1 MNVLFV
7 DFDGVVNTP
16 MWEMRNDKPIC
27 RYGMPNDNKVNNYQA
42 VQWLSEFCQ
51 KYDYKIVVTST
62 WRMDDNYKECLING
76 GLREGIEILGCTDIL
91 HTSRAEEIAKYLKE
105 HKEIDNFIIVDDEPI
120 GRKFSKHF
128 ILVRDDVGFNER
140 EYMKCSNLH
149 RALLMEK
156 EK

>member
-1 MNVLFV
+1 MNIVFL
-7 DFDGVVNTP
+7 DYDGVVNTP
-16 MWEMRNDKPIC
+16 IWNPTTGKC
-27 RYGMPNDNKVNNYQA
+27 RYGYPNDNKVNNYQA
-42 VQWLSEFCQ
+42 CQWLSEFCE
-51 KYDYKIVVTST
+51 KYNYDIVVTST
-62 WRMDDNYKECLING
+62 WRLDDNYIDCLYNG
-76 GLREGIEILGCTDIL
+76 GLRKSVKVLGRTARLENREKEILD
-91 HTSRAEEIAKYLKE
+91 YLNK

-120 GRKFSKHF
+120 GKKFSKHF